1 MASHKLKRLFSLSLL
16 LIYAH
21 GVEEIIT
28 GFQYSDSFIVY
39 GANLFNTTPEIFYWV
54 SHLVWWT
61 SLPILFLLFS
71 RNRLGLPLMALYG
84 LVFFVELHHPIKGF
98 LASRYYPGMITALL
112 YPIFGLFYWKRM
124 IKDWKTVG
132 K

>member
-21 GVEEIIT
+21 GVEEIINN
-28 GFQYSDSFIVY
+28 FQYSDSFMVY

-54 SHLVWWT
+54 SHLIWWP
-61 SLPILFLLFS
+61 SLPILFLLF
-71 RNRLGLPLMALYG
+71 RKNRLGLFLMTLYG
-84 LVFFVELHHPIKGF
+84 FVFFIELHHPIKGL
-98 LASRYYPGMITALL
+98 LAGSYYPGMITALL
-112 YPIFGLFYWKRM
+112 YPIFGGVYWKQ
-124 IKDWKTVG
+124 IIEDWKMAR

>member
-1 MASHKLKRLFSLSLL
+1 MASNKLKYTFLLSLL

-21 GVEEIIT
+21 GVEEIIN
-28 GFQYSDSFIVY
+28 GFQYSDSFMVY

-61 SLPILFLLFS
+61 SLPLLFLLF
-71 RNRLGLPLMALYG
+71 RENRLGLLLMTLYG
-84 LVFFVELHHPIKGF
+84 LVFFIELHHPIKGL
-98 LASRYYPGMITALL
+98 LASRYYPGMITAML
-112 YPIFGLFYWKRM
+112 YPIFGIFYWKQ
-124 IKDWKTVG
+124 IIEDWKVAR